1 MLEKLL
7 DIEVEPRASSR
18 NYSWVWRHAI
28 RREWSGPEVSKEA
41 AIKAAAADLLHF
53 AQLGRA
59 SDLNHADA
67 TGNRIARF

>member
-18 NYSWVWRHAI
+18 NHTWVWRHAI

-59 SDLNHADA
+59 FDLDRADGA
-67 TGNRIARF
+67 GNRIPRF